1 MKIFFLVL
9 AVLCGLATY
18 YVTFMA
24 FWESWFPYYY
34 EDYISYYFLGGVALI
49 AVLPLLV
56 ASIKFKFFR
65 SSKTIKFKALLY
77 KSVLGVN
84 VVVVVV
90 AVSVLTFAYMFSNGV
105 WLTGPDITTYK
116 IVTENK

>member
-9 AVLCGLATY
+9 AVLCGLASY

-34 EDYISYYFLGGVALI
+34 EDYISYYFLGGIALI

-56 ASIKFKFFR
+56 SSIKFKFFR
-65 SSKTIKFKALLY
+65 SSKTTKFKALLY
-77 KSVLGVN
+77 KSVLGIN
-84 VVVVVV
+84 VVVV
-90 AVSVLTFAYMFSNGV
+90 AVSVLTFAYMLSNGI
-105 WLTGPDITTYK
+105 WSTGPDITTYK

>member
-1 MKIFFLVL
+1 MKIFVLLL
-9 AVLCGLATY
+9 AVLCGLASY

-24 FWESWFPYYY
+24 FWDSWFPYYY

-56 ASIKFKFFR
+56 ASIKFKFFP
-65 SSKTIKFKALLY
+65 SSETAKFRALLY

-84 VVVVVV
+84 FVVVV
-90 AVSVLTFAYMFSNGV
+90 VSVLTFAYMLSNGI
-105 WLTGPDITTYK
+105 WLNGPGTTTHQ
-116 IVTENK
+116 IVPENK